1 MIQIETKSLCSGC
14 GACRSACPKQCI
26 TMLRDAEGFLYP
38 SVDPTQCVDCGI
50 CEKTC
55 PIQNA
60 PAKEVFETKAF
71 AVINCDED
79 IRRQSSSGGVFT
91 LLAQQIL
98 AEGGAVFGAAYDEN
112 LKVRHI
118 CVRDEQQLEQLR
130 VSKYVQSE
138 IGDTYRQAKDL
149 LTDGKKVLFTGT
161 PCQIAGLNNFLG
173 RDYEGLLTHDIV
185 CHGVPSP
192 MVWETYL
199 KCEEQ
204 KQGKKLLLL
213 LRSKVNGWKNWHVSM
228 HYVDGSTR
236 TEPNSENPYM
246 RGFLANLYLRP
257 SCHAC
262 AFKGYERVSDL
273 TLADFWGIEGVCPEM
288 DDGKGTS
295 LILVHSEKGEQVL
308 RGLQGKLKMVEVDGR
323 EALKWNSA
331 ALESCSAHPK
341 RVDFF
346 RLLEVMQFD
355 EAIKK
360 CLTKPLL
367 YRVAR
372 NAYHKVRSL
381 SHLEKRGGN
390 RSEQ

>member
-26 TMLRDAEGFLYP
+26 TMTRDEEGFCYP
-38 SVDPTQCVDCGI
+38 VVDPTQCVDCGI

-55 PIQNA
+55 PILNT
-60 PAKEVFETKAF
+60 PAMKPFEQKAF
-71 AVINCDED
+71 AVINRDEE

-98 AEGGAVFGAAYDEN
+98 SEGGAVFGAAYDEN
-112 LKVRHI
+112 LQVHHI
-118 CVRDEQQLEQLR
+118 CVRDEQQLGLLR

-138 IGDTYRQAKDL
+138 IGDTYRQARDL

-161 PCQIAGLNNFLG
+161 PCQIVGLNNFLG

-213 LRSKVNGWKNWHVSM
+213 LRWKVNDWKSWHVVKQ
-228 HYVDGSTR
+228 YTDGSMV
-236 TEPNSENPYM
+236 TEPNSENPFM

-262 AFKGYERVSDL
+262 AFKGYERTSDL

-295 LILVHSEKGEQVL
+295 LILVHSEKGEQIL
-308 RGLQGKLKMVEVDGR
+308 RGLQGKLKMLEVDGM
-323 EALKWNSA
+323 EALKWNAS
-331 ALESCSAHPK
+331 ALESSSVHPK
-341 RVDFF
+341 RDVFF
-346 RLLEVMQFD
+346 EMLQTKPFDEVINRLLRKSLIRRVGG
-355 EAIKK
+355 KV
-360 CLTKPLL
+360 
-367 YRVAR
+367 YRTLR
-372 NAYHKVRSL
+372 NLK
-381 SHLEKRGGN
+381 
-390 RSEQ
+390 